1 MFKPIS
7 TQNELDAV
15 VADRIRRERSK
26 IRQKDSEE
34 LEPYIDKLDQMLLD
48 LIELRNSWKENQSH
62 QDNSCSS

>member
-1 MFKPIS
+1 MFKPIN
-7 TQNELDAV
+7 TQNEFDVV

-48 LIELRNSWKENQSH
+48 LIELRNRWKEAQEKEG
-62 QDNSCSS
+62 